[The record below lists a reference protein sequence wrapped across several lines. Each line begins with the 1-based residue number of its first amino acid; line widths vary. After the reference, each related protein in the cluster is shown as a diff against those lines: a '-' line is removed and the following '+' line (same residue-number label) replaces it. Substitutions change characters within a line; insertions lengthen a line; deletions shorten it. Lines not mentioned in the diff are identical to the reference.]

1 MLISLFQVWKEQCK
15 ARQKN
20 YRIGD
25 SKRCCFSFCEIKMQ
39 INSMQSEEQLLFL
52 LIISFCLI
60 LSDNCASRKKKA
72 QLWLIFICWIF
83 YIRFVDISSLLIV
96 PSHWK
101 YYITNNS
108 SKQRQLSWSS
118 PLKSEV
124 LEQEAQLEPKQLIW
138 KVEICASA
146 IKPFFKKS
154 KKER

>member
-1 MLISLFQVWKEQCK
+1 MNTFILQFQVWKEQCK

-83 YIRFVDISSLLIV
+83 CIRFVDISSLLFV
-96 PSHWK
+96 PSHSK

-108 SKQRQLSWSS
+108 SKQRQLSWSY
-118 PLKSEV
+118 PLDV
-124 LEQEAQLEPKQLIW
+124 FKQITW
-138 KVEICASA
+138 QKVMCWN
-146 IKPFFKKS
+146 KKLNLNQNN
-154 KKER
+154 